1 MSRYPRQIARETQSG
16 SRVCILVV
24 AGDLLSKM
32 ARIDNQIIVRTEEK
46 RKSFN
51 LKLTGIGLKL
61 LGATVNWRAV

>member
-32 ARIDNQIIVRTEEK
+32 ARIDNQIIVRTKEK
-46 RKSFN
+46 K
-51 LKLTGIGLKL
+51 KII
-61 LGATVNWRAV
+61 